1 MTHATVS
8 PEASQ
13 PSRVDSLSASP
24 RVFDNLV
31 LDKLSRVHWT
41 FPLVYLPFSVAFLWA
56 ASSRLGVPAI
66 VGLTIAGYLLWT
78 LSEYVFHRYL
88 FHWEPP
94 GKIGERIH
102 FLLHGI
108 HHVHPN
114 DPLRLV
120 MPPLMS
126 VPMMFIAYGVGR
138 VLFGADFVL
147 PMMAGFIVGY
157 VIYDEIHFHL
167 HHRTPRTKLEA
178 KLRRLH
184 MLHHFRDPD
193 RGYGVSAP
201 WWDSVFGTAYSK
213 TDRPS
218 GTAL

>member
-1 MTHATVS
+1 MTHAIS
-8 PEASQ
+8 PK
-13 PSRVDSLSASP
+13 SRADQLTASP
-24 RVFDNLV
+24 RVFDNPV

-41 FPLVYLPFSVAFLWA
+41 FPLAYLPFA
-56 ASSRLGVPAI
+56 AWLIWEATSRLSVWSI
-66 VGLTIAGYLLWT
+66 VGLVIAGYLVWT
-78 LSEYVFHRYL
+78 LCEYVFHRYL

-108 HHVHPN
+108 HHEHPS

-126 VPMMFIAYGVGR
+126 VPMMFIAFAVGR
-138 VLFGADFVL
+138 ALFGADLVL

-157 VIYDEIHFHL
+157 VIYDEIHFHV
-167 HHRTPRTKLEA
+167 HHRAPRTKIEA

-201 WWDSVFGTAYSK
+201 WWDSVFGTGYSK
-213 TDRPS
+213 ADKP
-218 GTAL
+218 GGKAL